1 MDPSRSERYLIIT
14 DAQKE
19 VLVNYFNDGMTSTME
34 GDKINSAAETTG
46 LTTQRIKVGLFK

>member
-19 VLVNYFNDGMTSTME
+19 VLVNYFHDGMTSTME